1 MNFHN
6 TTAIITGGTG
16 ALGSVV
22 AEKFFDAGA
31 NIAIPLHSKQSTGH
45 LSDRVTQ
52 SFDRCTLVQADLSV
66 EQDVR
71 SFVQHVLGKFG
82 SIEVLANIAGG
93 YAGGNSIVETPVDQW
108 DSMMTMNLR
117 TTFLMSRE
125 VLKPMI
131 ARSAGRIINIA
142 AMPALTSGARKG
154 AYAISKRGVVSLT
167 ETLAEETK
175 GSGLTVNAIAPSIIL
190 TEANKQSMPN
200 ADFSKW
206 VTPDE
211 IAELILFLCSEHSR
225 SISGNVVRIFGGA

>member
-31 NIAIPLHSKQSTGH
+31 NIAIPLHSKQSTGR
-45 LSDRVTQ
+45 LSDRVIQ
-52 SFDRCTLVQADLSV
+52 SVDRCTLMQADLSV
-66 EQDVR
+66 EEDVK
-71 SFVQHVLGKFG
+71 SFIHHVLGKFG
-82 SIEVLANIAGG
+82 SIGILANIAGG
-93 YAGGNSIVETPVDQW
+93 YAGGTSIVETPLDQW
-108 DSMMTMNLR
+108 DSMMTKNLR

-131 ARSAGRIINIA
+131 ARGAGRVVNIA
-142 AMPALTSGARKG
+142 AMPALASGVRKA
-154 AYAISKRGVVSLT
+154 AYAISKRGVVALT

-175 GSGLTVNAIAPSIIL
+175 ASGVTVNAIAPSIIL
-190 TEANKQSMPN
+190 TDDNKQSMPN

-206 VTPDE
+206 VTTDE
-211 IAELILFLCSEHSR
+211 IAELILFLCSERAR
-225 SISGNVVRIFGGA
+225 SISGNVVRIFGGL